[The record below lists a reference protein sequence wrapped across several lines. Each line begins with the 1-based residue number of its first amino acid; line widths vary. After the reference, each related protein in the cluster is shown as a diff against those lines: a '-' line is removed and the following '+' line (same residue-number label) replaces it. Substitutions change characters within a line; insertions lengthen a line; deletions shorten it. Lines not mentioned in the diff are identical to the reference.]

1 MNNENA
7 DLILVTG
14 ATGYIGGRLIPKLL
28 EAGYRVRAMTRNANR
43 LAGRAWLDDV
53 EVVVADALDP
63 NSLPAAFEGVSS
75 AYYLIHSM
83 QSGENFHALDV
94 EAAHN
99 MGRVAKEAGVDRLI
113 YLGGLGDE
121 EADLSKH
128 LSSRQKV
135 GNILHSYAVDV
146 TEFRAALIIGSGSVA
161 FEMVRYLTERLPI
174 MVSPRWITTKIQPIA
189 VDDALEY
196 LVRALD
202 VEESR
207 NHIIEIG
214 GTDVL
219 TYETMMHEYARMRA
233 LNRHIFKVPVL
244 TPRLSSFWVH
254 LVTPIPATIA
264 RPLIDGLR
272 DEIVVNTQTA
282 KHIFPDIQPMSYHRA
297 VGRALSRLK
306 ASKIETTW
314 SDSIASFS
322 ADGEPYEFVEEQGM
336 MLERRQRH
344 IDAKPEKTFAAVSR
358 IGGSTGWLYLSWL
371 WTARSILDRLMGGV
385 GSRGGRRDPENLRT
399 GDILD
404 FWRVE
409 DVETNKHVRL
419 RAEMKLPGRGWLE
432 FDIEDCGNGTSNLTQ
447 TAYFAPHGFWGFAYW
462 YALFIPHKFIFDGMI
477 DALVEEAETDE
488 WLYPKKSQTSP
499 LAPVP
504 LLGAIVGVLV
514 AVVAFVVSINVARDE
529 AADS

>member
-1 MNNENA
+1 MKNENS

-14 ATGYIGGRLIPKLL
+14 ATGYIGGRLIPRLL
-28 EAGYRVRAMTRNANR
+28 EAGYRVRAMTRNTSR
-43 LAGRAWLDDV
+43 LNGRSWCDDV
-53 EVVVADALDP
+53 EVVEADALDSK
-63 NSLPAAFEGVSS
+63 SLPAAFEGVSS
-75 AYYLIHSM
+75 AYYLLHSM
-83 QSGENFHALDV
+83 QSGENFHAHDV

-99 MGRVAKEAGVDRLI
+99 MGRAAKEAGVDRII

-121 EADLSKH
+121 DADLSEH
-128 LSSRQKV
+128 LKSRQKV

-189 VDDALEY
+189 IDDALEY
-196 LVRALD
+196 LVCALE

-214 GTDVL
+214 GTDIM
-219 TYETMMHEYARMRA
+219 TYETMMQEYARLRD
-233 LNRHIFKVPVL
+233 LNRTILKVPVL

-272 DEIVVNTQTA
+272 DEVVVNIQTA
-282 KHIFPDIQPMSYHRA
+282 KHIFPDIKPMSYHRA
-297 VGRALSRLK
+297 VGRALSNLK

-314 SDSIASFS
+314 SDAIASVS

-336 MLERRQRH
+336 MLERRQRD
-344 IDAKPEKTFAAVSR
+344 IQATPEKVFEAVSR

-385 GSRGGRRDPENLRT
+385 GSRGGRRDPNNLRT
-399 GDILD
+399 GDVLD

-409 DVETNKHVRL
+409 ELKTNEYLRL

-432 FDIEDCGNGTSNLTQ
+432 FDIEDCEDGTSKLTQ
-447 TAYFAPHGFWGFAYW
+447 TAYFASHGFWGFAYW
-462 YALFIPHKFIFDGMI
+462 FAMFIPHKFIFDGMI
-477 DALVEEAETDE
+477 DALVEEAETE
-488 WLYPKKSQTSP
+488 EVLYPGKS
-499 LAPVP
+499 
-504 LLGAIVGVLV
+504 
-514 AVVAFVVSINVARDE
+514 
-529 AADS
+529 